1 MALDQ
6 AQKAVIVA
14 QFAKKDGDTGSSEI
28 QIALLTEKIKQLTS
42 HIQSNPKDFS
52 SRLGLLKM
60 VSQRKRL
67 MRYLKNKDYDSYSSL
82 IEKLNLK
89 DR

>member
-6 AQKAVIVA
+6 AQKAAIVA